1 MVRCCNAQR
10 PPACRRQADRGA
22 AGTRVSINTA
32 FVERLNLTLRHAL
45 AVLMQRTPGLAK
57 TKHHLQ
63 LRLNAYLV
71 YYNLV
76 RVHMTLKTTPA
87 CSVGLTDHAWTWEE
101 LLTFR
106 QRPEPPRGGGGVRRA
121 PVVTNRQRI
130 GYIFATTDWLHIC
143 RFRMTF
149 VPISGAVRK
158 HGITHL
164 PSGALPAKL
173 AASVPI
179 L

>member
-1 MVRCCNAQR
+1 VRRLLLGTTAAWSAALQ
-10 PPACRRQADRGA
+10 A

-32 FVERLNLTLRHAL
+32 SVERLNLTLCQAL
-45 AVLMQRTPGLAK
+45 AVLTQRTPCLAK

-106 QRPEPPRGGGGVRRA
+106 QRPEP
-121 PVVTNRQRI
+121 
-130 GYIFATTDWLHIC
+130 
-143 RFRMTF
+143 
-149 VPISGAVRK
+149 
-158 HGITHL
+158 
-164 PSGALPAKL
+164 L
-173 AASVPI
+173 AAVAG
-179 L
+179 